1 MLERGDGDDVFRRVV
16 VVGVLVVCGACAG
29 DSSITPLIT
38 AIDRG
43 TPAEVKS
50 VLDAGADPNR
60 VGPGSMTPAI
70 AAARRGDVEILRLLL
85 ERGADPRRNMSDRWT
100 ALMSAA
106 TGKAGPEIVAVLVD
120 AGVDPCVRTTMSGFS
135 GMRSSAIAR
144 SKGRGEIADALER
157 AEQSCPP

>member
-1 MLERGDGDDVFRRVV
+1 M
-16 VVGVLVVCGACAG
+16 VLVALVCGACGG
-29 DSSITPLIT
+29 DSSVTPLIT

-43 TPAEVKS
+43 SVAEVKS

-60 VGPGSMTPAI
+60 VGPGTLTPAI

-106 TGKAGPEIVAVLVD
+106 TGQAGAEVVGILVD
-120 AGVDPCVRTTMSGFS
+120 AGVDPCVRTTTRGFG
-135 GMRSSAIAR
+135 GMRASAIAH
-144 SKGRGEIADALER
+144 SLGRDDIANAMEIAER
-157 AEQSCPP
+157 SCPP